1 MKLKLLVTTLVAG
14 ALLTVAPVW
23 AHGGHGHGHGYGHG
37 KHWEKH
43 HRHYDRHH
51 SRHRH
56 IYRDRVVV
64 REYVER
70 VPVYR
75 DYPAAAPAPGVHI
88 VTPDLYFP
96 WPR

>member
-1 MKLKLLVTTLVAG
+1 MKLKLLVTTLMAG

-23 AHGGHGHGHGYGHG
+23 AHGGHGHGYGHG

-43 HRHYDRHH
+43 YGYRHH
-51 SRHRH
+51 YRYRHA
-56 IYRDRVVV
+56 YRDRVVV
-64 REYVER
+64 REYVET

-75 DYPAAAPAPGVHI
+75 DYPASAPTPGVHI
-88 VTPDLYFP
+88 VTPDIYIP